1 MSRTHLPKLIT
12 VTDMAVSGLALGA
25 VGLGAL
31 FVYSGLTGK
40 SVLSAIAN
48 TVQGQ
53 SPTTAVAA
61 NSIAGT
67 PVTIASSGTDIGGT
81 GGSGT
86 SVVNSTSAM
95 AAMQQTAAQF
105 GWGSG
110 AEWTALNAIEMQE
123 AGYDPTAENPTS
135 HAYGLAQSLGHHYS
149 GGPAS
154 NGINEYGGNGL
165 TPAQSEQA
173 SLGQPGPQA
182 LWMMNYI
189 KSRYGDPI
197 AAEVFHLKNNYY

>member
-1 MSRTHLPKLIT
+1 MHLPTWIT
-12 VTDMAVSGLALGA
+12 ATDMAVSGLALGA

-31 FVYSGLTGK
+31 FVYSGITGK
-40 SVLSAIAN
+40 SVLSAISH

-53 SPTTAVAA
+53 SPSTATVT
-61 NSIAGT
+61 NPITGT
-67 PVTIASSGTDIGGT
+67 PTTTSSDTSGSSGS
-81 GGSGT
+81 GGSIV
-86 SVVNSTSAM
+86 SSTSAM
-95 AAMQQTAAQF
+95 AAMQQTATEF

-135 HAYGLAQSLGHHYS
+135 HAYGLAQSLGHPYS

-165 TPAQSEQA
+165 TASQSEQA
-173 SLGQPGPQA
+173 SLGQPAPQA

-189 KSRYGDPI
+189 KARYGDPI
-197 AAEVFHLKNNYY
+197 AAEAFHLKNNYY